1 MNLNEKPTND
11 TGIVVNIQDDFAFV
25 EVEKGEICNTC
36 KLRYLCPQAG
46 GVDEITTFKI
56 KNILNAK
63 KGDKISFVI
72 EPKIRI
78 LSSFLVYVIPI
89 TLLISSYC
97 ISKHCLH
104 LSENLS
110 ILIAILSVVLCFFIL
125 KFIDRIFSKKNII
138 NPKMISI
145 LR

>member
-36 KLRYLCPQAG
+36 KLRSLCFHKGNEKP
-46 GVDEITTFKI
+46 IFKI

-78 LSSFLVYVIPI
+78 LSSFLVYIIPI
-89 TLLISSYC
+89 ILLISSYC
-97 ISKHCLH
+97 ISKYCLH

-110 ILIAILSVVLCFFIL
+110 ILIAILSVALCFFIL
-125 KFIDRIFSKKNII
+125 KFIDRIFIRKDFI
-138 NPKMISI
+138 NPKMVKKI
-145 LR
+145 

>member
-25 EVEKGEICNTC
+25 EVEKGEI
-36 KLRYLCPQAG
+36 
-46 GVDEITTFKI
+46 F
-56 KNILNAK
+56 
-63 KGDKISFVI
+63 
-72 EPKIRI
+72 
-78 LSSFLVYVIPI
+78 
-89 TLLISSYC
+89 
-97 ISKHCLH
+97 H

-125 KFIDRIFSKKNII
+125 KFIDRIFSKKNIV

>member
-11 TGIVVNIQDDFAFV
+11 TGIVVDIQDDFAFV

-36 KLRYLCPQAG
+36 KLRSLCFHKG
-46 GVDEITTFKI
+46 DEITTFKI

-78 LSSFLVYVIPI
+78 LSSFLVYIMPI
-89 TLLISSYC
+89 LLLVGTYFIC
-97 ISKHCLH
+97 KFILQ
-104 LSENLS
+104 LSENWS
-110 ILIAILSVVLCFFIL
+110 ILAAIISIPLSYLIL
-125 KFIDRIFSKKNII
+125 KFIDRIFNKKNII
-138 NPKMISI
+138 NPKMVSI